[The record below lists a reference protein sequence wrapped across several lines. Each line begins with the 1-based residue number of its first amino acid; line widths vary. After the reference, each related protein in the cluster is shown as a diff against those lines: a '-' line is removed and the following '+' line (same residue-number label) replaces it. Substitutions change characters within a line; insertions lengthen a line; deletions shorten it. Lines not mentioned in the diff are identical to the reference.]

1 MAACG
6 SSAMTPDVYRHRSPT
21 LGQKRFSLIK
31 DNNRIQD
38 QERDY
43 HPNDDYTFV
52 PVHLFTPGTR
62 QEAACHTL
70 GKMLLSVT

>member
-1 MAACG
+1 MCTVTVPQHWGKNG
-6 SSAMTPDVYRHRSPT
+6 SPY
-21 LGQKRFSLIK
+21 K

-52 PVHLFTPGTR
+52 PVHLFTPVHGRKRLATP
-62 QEAACHTL
+62 L

>member
-1 MAACG
+1 MC
-6 SSAMTPDVYRHRSPT
+6 TRTVPHRRGRKSFPYKT
-21 LGQKRFSLIK
+21 EDRV
-31 DNNRIQD
+31 QD
-38 QERDY
+38 EKRDY

>member
-1 MAACG
+1 MCTVTVPQHWG
-6 SSAMTPDVYRHRSPT
+6 KNGFPY
-21 LGQKRFSLIK
+21 K

-43 HPNDDYTFV
+43 HPIDDYTFV

>member
-1 MAACG
+1 MCTVTVPQHWGKNG
-6 SSAMTPDVYRHRSPT
+6 SPY
-21 LGQKRFSLIK
+21 K

-43 HPNDDYTFV
+43 HPNDDYTLV